1 MGGTQGWLSTLW
13 SLSVIDKDGEDVRK
27 LREQRLGDRVI
38 KRVNKCIANAFL
50 GFLAQCA
57 LFYLSLFLISHQC
70 LLHVSTRYC
79 QLEERRQTYIR
90 CKPLEV
96 AVYGFLLYMGI
107 EDLLRKVS
115 IRLSAALRRV
125 MNSFCREDINLF
137 DTANH
142 KQNPQVMINMATMY
156 MVKDLVEILI
166 NQMISR
172 TTIVHH
178 TCVLLAYSHVVTV
191 LQGDYNVEGIFKVER
206 ELEG

>member
-1 MGGTQGWLSTLW
+1 MQLYDIIFVSTDNI
-13 SLSVIDKDGEDVRK
+13 STPI
-27 LREQRLGDRVI
+27 
-38 KRVNKCIANAFL
+38 FL
-50 GFLAQCA
+50 VFFT
-57 LFYLSLFLISHQC
+57 LFYLSQFPISHQC
-70 LLHVSTRYC
+70 LLHVSTSYC

-90 CKPLEV
+90 CKLLEV

-107 EDLLRKVS
+107 EALLRKVS

-156 MVKDLVEILI
+156 TVKDLVEIFI

-178 TCVLLAYSHVVTV
+178 TCVLLAYSHVVSV
-191 LQGDYNVEGIFKVER
+191 LHGDYNVEGIFKVGRGVEC
-206 ELEG
+206 

>member
-1 MGGTQGWLSTLW
+1 MQLYDIIFVSTDNI
-13 SLSVIDKDGEDVRK
+13 STPI
-27 LREQRLGDRVI
+27 
-38 KRVNKCIANAFL
+38 FL
-50 GFLAQCA
+50 VFFT
-57 LFYLSLFLISHQC
+57 LFYLSQFPISHQC

-90 CKPLEV
+90 CKLLEV

-107 EDLLRKVS
+107 EALLRKVS

-156 MVKDLVEILI
+156 TVKDLVEILV

-206 ELEG
+206 ELEC